1 MNNRFLKKK
10 MKYGMVAFCVLLL
23 AGCAATVSQIG
34 VDNWRDY
41 YKPGST
47 KEEITKNFNLYRGKW
62 WNYYIR
68 GRWYADGSYWDEA
81 VQDFKK
87 AVSFRSADQRS
98 ARSYGLHFLEYFV
111 HRELG
116 VVYYHQENYEEAK
129 QELMASLST
138 ADSARAK
145 YYLNKVNEAI
155 LRTKKAETEPPQIK
169 ISSHA
174 QGEILN
180 TPTIK
185 ISGIASGEGY
195 VNNIN
200 VQGKRLFIELAE
212 KDLPFSQDVS
222 LSDGDNEII
231 LEATDLLGK
240 RAQRKLSLTLD
251 MHPPAIYLDDVQVH
265 QKDGKQIAT
274 VKGTVV
280 DNCCLKYI
288 YINDK
293 EIHLESN
300 SEMKFDEDIVL
311 NGEKKVSI
319 RASDIAGNETRGD
332 EPIDVKATLWPHNML
347 NHTKYATQ
355 HTAQPIRVASDR
367 LDKTGIKTLLAS
379 QEKMASQP
387 ISGTSSPHHVSKR
400 HGKDKASN
408 PSQDT
413 QVDKVPPVLHTDLKP
428 AIVYNQNL
436 FINIDAHDDTGIAKI
451 LVNQTPLD
459 IRQGKHIFVNHLLTL
474 NEGENSICIKAI
486 DTEGNEIQI
495 PPIKITLKT
504 FELLETEARYTA
516 ALLPL
521 RIISENGVPSET
533 IYSLLLK
540 AFDEEPRRFNFVE
553 RDKAKLEEILREQKF
568 SNTDLAS
575 PETAIK
581 IGKIR
586 AAECMLFGSVE
597 EDSKGINLTL
607 RLVDTETTQV
617 LANVDVY
624 DEDKSIKNLEWLT
637 YGLSLK
643 MRQRFPIVQGIV
655 IHTSPKGFHFDAGAT
670 SNVGIGMK
678 LLLFREIKEGDIMIK
693 EPLNTIARVSQ
704 VQPNS
709 SFAKIIST
717 KDAEKVEKKDLVI
730 SK

>member
-1 MNNRFLKKK
+1 
-10 MKYGMVAFCVLLL
+10 MVAFCVLILV
-23 AGCAATVSQIG
+23 GCATTVSQIG

-47 KEEITKNFNLYRGKW
+47 KEEIAKNFNLYRGKW

-98 ARSYGLHFLEYFV
+98 ARSYGLHFLEYFA

-116 VVYYHQENYEEAK
+116 VVYYHQEKYEEAK
-129 QELMASLST
+129 QELVASLST

-155 LRTKKAETEPPQIK
+155 LKTKKAETEPPQIK

-212 KDLPFSQDVS
+212 KDLAFSQDVS

-240 RAQRKLSLTLD
+240 ATQRKLSLTLD
-251 MHPPAIYLDDVQVH
+251 MHPPAIYLDDIQVR

-280 DNCCLKYI
+280 DNCCLQSI

-300 SEMKFDEDIVL
+300 NEMKFDEDVVI
-311 NGEKKVSI
+311 NGEKKISV
-319 RASDIAGNETRGD
+319 RAADVAGNETRG
-332 EPIDVKATLWPHNML
+332 EQPLDVKATLWPYHIL
-347 NHTKYATQ
+347 NHTKYAHQKAT
-355 HTAQPIRVASDR
+355 QPIRVASNSP
-367 LDKTGIKTLLAS
+367 DKTGVRTLLVS
-379 QEKMASQP
+379 QEKNASQP
-387 ISGTSSPHHVSKR
+387 ASGTSSSHHVRKK
-400 HGKDKASN
+400 HGKDKASR
-408 PSQDT
+408 DT
-413 QVDKVPPVLHTDLKP
+413 QVDKVPPVLHTDLKS
-428 AIVYNQNL
+428 AIVYNPNL
-436 FINIDAHDDTGIAKI
+436 FINIEAHDDAGVAKI
-451 LVNQTPLD
+451 FVNQAPLD
-459 IRQGKHIFVNHLLTL
+459 IRQGKHVFLNHLLTL
-474 NEGENSICIKAI
+474 NEGENSINIKAI
-486 DTEGNEIQI
+486 DTQGNETLI
-495 PPIKITLKT
+495 PPIKITRKT
-504 FELLETEARYTA
+504 FELLETEARYTV

-521 RIISENGVPSET
+521 RIVSENGVPSET

-568 SNTDLAS
+568 SSTDLAA

-597 EDSKGINLTL
+597 EDSKGINITL

-624 DEDKSIKNLEWLT
+624 DEDKGVKNLEWLT

-643 MRQRFPIVQGIV
+643 MRQKFPIVQGIV
-655 IHTSPKGFHFDAGAT
+655 IHTSSKGFHFDAGAT

-678 LLLFREIKEGDIMIK
+678 LLLFREIREGNLLIK
-693 EPLNTIARVSQ
+693 EPLSTIARVTQ

-709 SFAKIIST
+709 SFAKIISA

>member
-1 MNNRFLKKK
+1 
-10 MKYGMVAFCVLLL
+10 MKYVIIAFCILVL
-23 AGCAATVSQIG
+23 AGCATTVSQIG

-98 ARSYGLHFLEYFV
+98 ARSYGLHFLEYFA

-116 VVYYHQENYEEAK
+116 VVYYHQEKYEEAK
-129 QELMASLST
+129 QELVASLST

-145 YYLNKVNEAI
+145 FYLNKVNEAI
-155 LRTKKAETEPPQIK
+155 LKTKKAETEPPQIK

-212 KDLPFSQDVS
+212 KDLAFGQDVS

-240 RAQRKLSLTLD
+240 SAQRKLSITLD

-300 SEMKFDEDIVL
+300 SEMKFDEDIVI
-311 NGEKKVSI
+311 NGEKKISV
-319 RASDIAGNETRGD
+319 RAADVAGNETRGTQ
-332 EPIDVKATLWPHNML
+332 PLDVKATLWPLDIL
-347 NHTKYATQ
+347 NHSKYASQ
-355 HTAQPIRVASDR
+355 HAAQSIRVASDR
-367 LDKTGIKTLLAS
+367 LDKTGIRTLLAS
-379 QEKMASQP
+379 QEKDASQP
-387 ISGTSSPHHVSKR
+387 VSGTSSPHHVGKK
-400 HGKDKASN
+400 HGKDKV
-408 PSQDT
+408 SQDT

-436 FINIDAHDDTGIAKI
+436 FINIEAHDDTGIAKI
-451 LVNQTPLD
+451 FVNQTPLD
-459 IRQGKHIFVNHLLTL
+459 IRQGKHVFINHLLTL
-474 NEGENSICIKAI
+474 SEGGNSINIKAI
-486 DTEGNEIQI
+486 DTHGNETLL
-495 PPIKITLKT
+495 PPVKITRKT
-504 FELLETEARYTA
+504 FEFLETEARYTV

-568 SNTDLAS
+568 SNTDLAA
-575 PETAIK
+575 PETAIR
-581 IGKIR
+581 IGKIH

-597 EDSKGINLTL
+597 EDSKGIDLTL

-624 DEDKSIKNLEWLT
+624 DEDKSVKNLEWLT

-643 MRQRFPIVQGIV
+643 MRQKFPIVQGIV

-678 LLLFREIKEGDIMIK
+678 LLLFREIREGNLSIK
-693 EPLNTIARVSQ
+693 EPLSTIARVTQ

-709 SFAKIIST
+709 SFAKIISA